1 MKLSR
6 RAVLAGSAAMA
17 GAVRARAQ
25 SKPDRLV
32 YIGDNGPW
40 HACLQQEVAP
50 AFEKQTGIKVD
61 FSFLPGDALTARL
74 KGELS
79 AGSTSIDIIQWNPN
93 MAGWI
98 TPHMQDHTKLLA
110 AYGAPDFDWPDF
122 LPSVQAM
129 ATYNGKL
136 SGIPYRVITDIM
148 FYQKPVLAAAGFD
161 TPPESFAQFLAAAQ
175 ACTKQGAPH
184 RYGTGFI
191 ARQGPAILDPFT
203 PFLRSAGGDFYDP
216 KTGEIFINKQPGV
229 EALDFY
235 GGLMSKYH
243 VMNPDSLT
251 WEFDGVISGGQNDQ
265 FAMCVTIAPYG
276 EPMNDPKLSKT
287 AGNWAFAPV
296 PGKDSIA
303 QSRTHQGGW
312 MLGVPEGT
320 KNTEWAFAFIQLAA
334 SKQWL
339 RRSIDLANCPPRDSV
354 LRDPSVLAKHPWAPV
369 MAETLK
375 TATLDPRDP
384 LWGAAQLPLRLAV
397 SQMLLGQKNAQQA
410 LDEVARQW
418 QRIFRNAGLKG

>member
-1 MKLSR
+1 M
-6 RAVLAGSAAMA
+6 
-17 GAVRARAQ
+17 RARAQ

-110 AYGAPDFDWPDF
+110 AYAAPDFDWPDF

-161 TPPESFAQFLAAAQ
+161 KPPESFAQFLAAAQ

-203 PFLRSAGGDFYDP
+203 PFLRSAGGDFYNP

-296 PGKDSIA
+296 PGRIPSRKAARIRAAGCWACPRERRTRNGPSPSSSSPPPSSGCGGPSIWPIA
-303 QSRTHQGGW
+303 RHVTRCCVILRCWRSIPG
-312 MLGVPEGT
+312 
-320 KNTEWAFAFIQLAA
+320 
-334 SKQWL
+334 
-339 RRSIDLANCPPRDSV
+339 RRSWPR
-354 LRDPSVLAKHPWAPV
+354 R
-369 MAETLK
+369 
-375 TATLDPRDP
+375 
-384 LWGAAQLPLRLAV
+384 
-397 SQMLLGQKNAQQA
+397 
-410 LDEVARQW
+410 
-418 QRIFRNAGLKG
+418 